1 MKTKLLNYLVTAT
14 ILFVLFLSGCWE
26 GNSQVPT
33 IAPGENPTETRQTP
47 TRISTSTNSPSP
59 TSSTIPSPFWTPLP
73 TFSTENS
80 NEKLLDFLSGSE
92 QCRLPCLMGITPG
105 ITSWEK
111 ALYLVNPITGIA
123 SIDYRTDQ
131 VCDIGSCNAIVFGTL
146 EQGLAIDSALVFS
159 LPDRITRRIWLRLS
173 SPSPLA
179 RLKLADIL
187 TIYGP
192 PDRILVDMNPN
203 ATYEPGSTLDGT
215 YILLLA
221 YPNYQF
227 AIVYYRDAILQGENL
242 VNCDPEK
249 NMQLIILDNGD
260 TFSTMDGINGLSETF
275 HLYVS
280 GWKRIETITKMT
292 VNSFSDLYKN
302 PNPPCITTSINVW
315 K

>member
-1 MKTKLLNYLVTAT
+1 
-14 ILFVLFLSGCWE
+14 
-26 GNSQVPT
+26 
-33 IAPGENPTETRQTP
+33 
-47 TRISTSTNSPSP
+47 
-59 TSSTIPSPFWTPLP
+59 
-73 TFSTENS
+73 
-80 NEKLLDFLSGSE
+80 
-92 QCRLPCLMGITPG
+92 
-105 ITSWEK
+105 
-111 ALYLVNPITGIA
+111 
-123 SIDYRTDQ
+123 
-131 VCDIGSCNAIVFGTL
+131 
-146 EQGLAIDSALVFS
+146 
-159 LPDRITRRIWLRLS
+159 
-173 SPSPLA
+173 
-179 RLKLADIL
+179 
-187 TIYGP
+187 
-192 PDRILVDMNPN
+192 LVDMNPN